1 MESVLGFTLMATR
14 VNILYDRGISEA
26 RRKLASAGVCTQ
38 PSAVSVIRY
47 GQKILTKLEDNLRM
61 IEMFCHVGGEK
72 KPKPASAREERKPSA
87 GATQHKSSRIC
98 LSALGESRTQSECD
112 LTCQNAGF
120 SSFCKS
126 VR

>member
-1 MESVLGFTLMATR
+1 MATR

-61 IEMFCHVGGEK
+61 IEMFCHVGREK
-72 KPKPASAREERKPSA
+72 K
-87 GATQHKSSRIC
+87 TQTRISEGRAKTISGSST
-98 LSALGESRTQSECD
+98 TQI
-112 LTCQNAGF
+112 
-120 SSFCKS
+120 
-126 VR
+126 